1 MKQLDWLCTDTEI
14 FLFHDYQTEKLN
26 FVLFPEEKSY
36 VSRCNVGGRVD
47 FSLAFKKK
55 VHICLYIYREGTG
68 DGERS
73 ASLESG
79 VAWDSLSRSWMIKA
93 AIGSKT
99 LPLFPSHSS
108 QVRLSEPVLAK
119 MKNLPPNM

>member
-1 MKQLDWLCTDTEI
+1 MGEGLT
-14 FLFHDYQTEKLN
+14 FLWHL
-26 FVLFPEEKSY
+26 
-36 VSRCNVGGRVD
+36 
-47 FSLAFKKK
+47 KKK

-79 VAWDSLSRSWMIKA
+79 VAWDSLPRSWTIKA
-93 AIGSKT
+93 AIGSKI